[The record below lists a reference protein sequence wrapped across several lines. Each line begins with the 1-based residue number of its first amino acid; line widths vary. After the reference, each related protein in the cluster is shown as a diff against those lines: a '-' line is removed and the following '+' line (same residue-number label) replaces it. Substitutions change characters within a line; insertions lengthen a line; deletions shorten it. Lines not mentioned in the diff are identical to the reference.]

1 MAGISFIGNNGAFT
15 GTAAALGTI
24 TGTQGRGIVF
34 KVVTSGTET
43 VSVAGLISEAVASS
57 KYMCY
62 SLLTGALHSSA
73 DMDDGTYFIPRIYT
87 HDLTFTGS
95 STSDT
100 KTVTY
105 RMID

>member
-1 MAGISFIGNNGAFT
+1 MSEMKTTTGVFT

-24 TGTQGRGIVF
+24 TGTVGKRIVF
-34 KVVTSGTET
+34 KVITSGTET
-43 VSVAGLISEAVASS
+43 VSVTGLINGTTASS

-62 SLLTGALHSSA
+62 SVATGALHSSA
-73 DMDDGTYFIPRIYT
+73 DMDDGTYYIPFVHTETLIF
-87 HDLTFTGS
+87 LGS

-105 RMID
+105 MLS

>member
-1 MAGISFIGNNGAFT
+1 MVSNVFNNGAFT

-24 TGTQGRGIVF
+24 TGTTGRGIIF

-43 VSVAGLISEAVASS
+43 VSVAGLISGTVSS
-57 KYMCY
+57 ADYMCY
-62 SLLTGALHSSA
+62 NLATGALHSSVN
-73 DMDDGTYFIPRIYT
+73 MDDGTYYIPRIYT

-105 RMID
+105 RLGD